1 MCAQGGNSVMLGRP
15 RAMMPGFVQIH
26 EPGLVHI
33 KQLPGPMKPAVFGPQ
48 QPLVQAMQGAM
59 QGIQGIGPGPY
70 IMANSAA
77 ARQLGLSCS
86 AGQSVTPI
94 TAAGTA
100 PAPTMSAAAGACEAS
115 AGVPVVAGAGGQ
127 EVTDEQVVSEH
138 PIASAAPQI
147 QSGGNPASLPHAR
160 AHTQGVQGVQQIGQA
175 IWGVCGAVDALGGT
189 VGVSSHTP
197 AMVCMP
203 ASHPQ
208 GLQGVTEHRMNA
220 GPQAVGQGVS
230 LFSQGVQILQR
241 CKHVDRKRNR
251 LPCPCRLR
259 MRNHKRGYLAVVC
272 ETGHQWVWCS
282 YCCDCQRGG
291 HVGCTNHN
299 HWMERDSFDTGR
311 RNHMQRHLD
320 NYDANDDQVK
330 P

>member
-1 MCAQGGNSVMLGRP
+1 MLGRP
-15 RAMMPGFVQIH
+15 RAMMSGFVQIQ
-26 EPGLVHI
+26 EPGLAHI

-59 QGIQGIGPGPY
+59 QCIQGIGPGPY
-70 IMANSAA
+70 MMANPAA
-77 ARQLGLSCS
+77 AQQVGLSCS

-100 PAPTMSAAAGACEAS
+100 PAPTGSAAAGAGEAS
-115 AGVPVVAGAGGQ
+115 AGVPVVAGAGGHV
-127 EVTDEQVVSEH
+127 VTGGQVVSGH
-138 PIASAAPQI
+138 PIASPALPI
-147 QSGGNPASLPHAR
+147 QSGVNPAPLP
-160 AHTQGVQGVQQIGQA
+160 QGQGVQQIGQA
-175 IWGVCGAVDALGGT
+175 IWGVCGAVDTLGGT

-203 ASHPQ
+203 APQPQ
-208 GLQGVTEHRMNA
+208 GLQGVAEHRMNA

-272 ETGHQWVWCS
+272 EAGHQWVWCS